1 MSREE
6 QVSKE
11 KKARLVIDRDEYA
24 RKVNV
29 QSVQAFNR
37 YLIHQHQV
45 KKKQSH
51 LTKRTAQLDSLA
63 HSVDNFPNQNGLPT
77 SPLYL
82 NSPQYK
88 VTGAL
93 PLSPTATNTTT
104 NNKGPSSFS
113 HMHQALQH
121 SAVMTTIYS
130 KYSNPP
136 DYNLKEYKNRYVT
149 SNDEQYGCALMS
161 KKETSTSGRAAH
173 QARRFNKRKSPYQQ
187 FSDAKYNFGVYFNPV
202 MNGL

>member
-1 MSREE
+1 MRMQGIVEMSREE

-113 HMHQALQH
+113 HMH
-121 SAVMTTIYS
+121 
-130 KYSNPP
+130 
-136 DYNLKEYKNRYVT
+136 
-149 SNDEQYGCALMS
+149 
-161 KKETSTSGRAAH
+161 
-173 QARRFNKRKSPYQQ
+173 
-187 FSDAKYNFGVYFNPV
+187 
-202 MNGL
+202 